1 MRLSTLEKR
10 ILLALDNDNVNTY
23 GEYLE
28 SGEGFKYREV
38 FFKAYDVWPEGG
50 DEYRKAYKARKAAFS
65 RAVHRLVEEKGLVAG
80 LALAWVWIEKGCSQ
94 DLTRWQGG
102 GARKVVRGYRTDTPR
117 FKKLALTEKGWEMV
131 RQWRAAKRRQ
141 IKCGTKR

>member
-1 MRLSTLEKR
+1 MRLSALEKK
-10 ILLALDNDNVNTY
+10 ILVALDNGNVNSFE
-23 GEYLE
+23 EYLA
-28 SGEGFKYREV
+28 SGLDFKYWEV
-38 FFKAYDVWPEGG
+38 FFNVYDSWPECDG
-50 DEYRKAYKARKAAFS
+50 EYRKAYKARKVAFS

-117 FKKLALTEKGWEMV
+117 FKKLALTEKGWEMI
-131 RQWRAAKRRQ
+131 RRWRAAERGKG
-141 IKCGTKR
+141 K